1 MFMGYHLSMAENH
14 EIDDLLSKLSADEKI
29 RLLNGVG
36 SWKTFAADGKLPH
49 LFMSDGPHGLRK
61 QNEEHYSDINDS
73 IIATCFPTASC
84 AASSWNREMFT
95 LLGKSIA
102 NEAKK
107 ENVDI
112 VLGPGINIKRS
123 PLCGRNFEYYSEDPY
138 LAGTLATADVK
149 AMQQEGTA
157 CSLKHFAAN
166 NQETRRQ
173 TSNSIIDERTL
184 HEIYL
189 RAFEIVVKEA
199 DPATIMGSYNR
210 VNGEYACRNKKL
222 LTDILRD
229 KWGFKGLVVSDWG
242 ACIDPA
248 LCVKAGLD
256 LAMPDSNGYLPSKLK
271 ESLEAGRISMAE
283 IEKAAAR
290 IIRLAKEKAALKASR
305 TSEQCVF
312 DFEVQHKASLKI
324 AEESAVLLKNENAFL
339 PLVKGKIAVIGELA
353 EFVKFQGGGSS
364 HINTKHYSDAVESLK
379 NEGYEVSY
387 AKGYYSGF
395 CKKSELQKLN
405 APLIEEALNL
415 AKTAAVDNMPVL
427 FFCGLTDAY
436 EGEGFD
442 RKTLDFPP
450 EQVELLKKILA
461 VTKNVALITFSG
473 APVVFPFRDEVKAI
487 LHMYL
492 CGEACGEA
500 AASLI
505 SGKANPSGRL
515 AETFPLRAEDTPCFN
530 NFGDTANDN
539 VEYREG
545 IFIGY
550 RHYETKNIP
559 VQYEFGYGLSYTT
572 FELSDMDVS
581 LPKVSCKVTNTGTRA
596 GSEVVQLYVKNPEA
610 EYASKENPLR
620 PLKELRGFEKVCL
633 EPGETKTVE
642 ITLDNNAFCIY
653 SAKAEKFVEI
663 AGEYEIQLA
672 SSVKNVHLSQK
683 VQIEGEK
690 IQDHIVPVDDEFYKA
705 HSIAVHKPGEFTV
718 SDSLVDLAKHS
729 LRVKIVYNFML
740 RIAKASCKSKYEDD
754 PSVKIMVSAMTENP
768 LESLISTSGGA
779 ISEKFVNRLVK
790 WANGQA
796 GSKKEQ

>member
-1 MFMGYHLSMAENH
+1 MVYYLFMAKNH
-14 EIDDLLSKLSADEKI
+14 EIDELLSKLSADEKI

-61 QNEEHYSDINDS
+61 QDEEHYSDINDS

-84 AASSWNREMFT
+84 AASSWSREAFT

-138 LAGTLATADVK
+138 LAGTLAAADVK

-166 NQETRRQ
+166 SQETRRQ

-210 VNGEYACRNKKL
+210 VNGEYACRNKRL
-222 LTDILRD
+222 LTDILRE

-256 LAMPDSNGYLPSKLK
+256 LAMPDSCGYLPSKLK
-271 ESLEAGRISMAE
+271 EALESGRITLAE
-283 IEKAAAR
+283 IDKAAAR
-290 IIRLAKEKAALKASR
+290 IIKLAKEKAELKASANGAPH
-305 TSEQCVF
+305 TVDYEA
-312 DFEVQHKASLKI
+312 QHKASLKI
-324 AEESAVLLKNENAFL
+324 AEESAVLLKNENDFL
-339 PLVKGKIAVIGELA
+339 PLSKGKVAVIGELA

-364 HINTKHYSDAVESLK
+364 HINTKHYPDAVESLK

-415 AKTAAVDNMPVL
+415 AKTAAANNMPLL

-442 RKTLDFPP
+442 RKTLDFPL
-450 EQVELLKKILA
+450 EQVALLEKILS
-461 VTKNVALITFSG
+461 VTDNVALITFSG
-473 APVVFPFRDEVKAI
+473 APVVFPFRDKVKAI

-500 AASLI
+500 TASLI

-515 AETFPLRAEDTPCFN
+515 AETFPLRAEDSPCFN
-530 NFGDTANDN
+530 NFGDAANDN

-572 FELSDMDVS
+572 FEFSDMNVS

-610 EYASKENPLR
+610 ETASKEPLR
-620 PLKELRGFEKVCL
+620 PLKELRGFEKVYL

-690 IQDHIVPVDDEFYKA
+690 LQDHVVLVDDAFYKA
-705 HSIAVHKPGEFTV
+705 HSIAAHKPGEFTV
-718 SDSLVDLAKHS
+718 SDSLVDLAKYS
-729 LRVKIVYNFML
+729 LRVKIVYKLIL
-740 RIAKASCKSKYEDD
+740 RIAKASCKGKSDDD
-754 PSVKIMVSAMTENP
+754 PAVKIMVCAMSENP

-779 ISEKFVNRLVK
+779 ISEKLVKRLVR
-790 WANGQA
+790 WANGKA
-796 GSKKEQ
+796 GNRKEQ